1 MADESR
7 TAIVRPVFKVVV
19 AGVDVTQRLES
30 HLSSMTLVA
39 CREDHA
45 DQLDLEFEDTQGRIA
60 MPRKGVSIEV
70 ALGFDT
76 TGMCLQGS
84 YVVDEVEHRGAPD
97 TISVRA
103 RSARVSGPLAVRKE
117 RSWSDTTVGHIVSVI
132 AGEQGLTPR
141 VSGTLANQP
150 VSQLDQTESD
160 MALLRRL
167 GKHWDAVATV
177 KNGNL
182 IFAPIGHGKTTGGT
196 ELPTLTLYRSSG
208 DRHYFQEI
216 DRSAYTGVRARWYDM
231 NGARGRLAL
240 AGKNGHVKILRGD
253 FPTEADAK
261 RAAEA
266 ELARVKRGAATFTLD
281 LAIGRPHIFPETPV
295 TLVGWPDAITAY
307 EWIVSRVTH
316 KLDGN
321 GGYLTSL
328 ELENNAAA
336 SDHAAVDD
344 GDDDTDNTNLVKM
357 EDEQRQADI
366 ARAA

>member
-1 MADESR
+1 MASERS
-7 TAIVRPVFKVVV
+7 AIVRPVFKVVV
-19 AGVDVTQRLES
+19 GGMDVTRRLES
-30 HLSSMTLVA
+30 HLSNMTLIA

-45 DQLDLEFEDTQGRIA
+45 DQLELEFEDTAGRIS

-70 ALGFDT
+70 SLGFDT
-76 TGMCLQGS
+76 SGMCLQGS

-97 TISVRA
+97 TITVRA

-117 RSWSDTTVGHIVSVI
+117 RSWSGTTVGHIVSVI
-132 AGEQGLTPR
+132 AGEHGLKPR
-141 VSGTLANQP
+141 VSDKLASEP

-177 KNGNL
+177 KNGCL
-182 IFAPIGHGKTTGGT
+182 VFAPIGEAKTVSGT
-196 ELPTLTLYRSSG
+196 SLPAITLRRGNG
-208 DRHYFQEI
+208 DRHHFQEI

-231 NGARGRLAL
+231 HGARGHLTL

-281 LAIGRPHIFPETPV
+281 LAIGCPDIFPEMPV
-295 TLVGWPDAITAY
+295 KLAGWPEAITAY
-307 EWIVSRVTH
+307 EWIVAKVTH

-328 ELENNAAA
+328 ELENRAGA
-336 SDHAAVDD
+336 SGHIATNE
-344 GDDDTDNTNLVKM
+344 DDDTNGYNAADNS
-357 EDEQRQADI
+357 DI
-366 ARAA
+366 SFKQS

>member
-1 MADESR
+1 MVSEPR

-19 AGVDVTQRLES
+19 GGTDITRRLES

-45 DQLDLEFEDTQGRIA
+45 DQLELEFEDTAGRIA
-60 MPRKGVSIEV
+60 MPRKGVNIEV
-70 ALGFDT
+70 SLGFDT
-76 TGMCLQGS
+76 EGMCLQGS

-97 TISVRA
+97 TIAVRA
-103 RSARVSGPLAVRKE
+103 RSARMAGPLATRKE

-132 AGEQGLTPR
+132 AGEHGLTPR
-141 VSGTLANQP
+141 VSDTLASAP

-167 GKHWDAVATV
+167 GKHWDAATTV
-177 KNGNL
+177 KKGYL
-182 IFAPIGHGKTTGGT
+182 VFAPIGEAKTTSGAA
-196 ELPTLTLYRSSG
+196 LPTVTLRRSNG
-208 DRHYFQEI
+208 DRHHFQEI
-216 DRSAYTGVRARWYDM
+216 DRSAYTGVQARWYDIH
-231 NGARGRLAL
+231 GARGHLAL

-281 LAIGRPHIFPETPV
+281 LAIGQPDIFPEMPV
-295 TLVGWPDAITAY
+295 KLVGWPDTITSHD
-307 EWIVSRVTH
+307 WIVSKATH

-328 ELENNAAA
+328 ELENRTAA
-336 SDHAAVDD
+336 SDHSAEAE
-344 GDDDTDNTNLVKM
+344 GDN
-357 EDEQRQADI
+357 
-366 ARAA
+366 

>member
-1 MADESR
+1 M
-7 TAIVRPVFKVVV
+7 VRPVFKVVV
-19 AGVDVTQRLES
+19 GGTDVTRRLES
-30 HLSSMTLVA
+30 HLTSMTLVA

-45 DQLDLEFEDTQGRIA
+45 DQLELEFEDTAGRIA

-76 TGMCLQGS
+76 ADMCLQGS

-97 TISVRA
+97 TITVRA
-103 RSARVSGPLAVRKE
+103 RSARVSGPLAERRE

-132 AGEQGLTPR
+132 AGEHGLTPR
-141 VSGTLANQP
+141 VSDALASQP

-160 MALLRRL
+160 MALLKRL

-177 KNGNL
+177 KHGCL
-182 IFAPIGHGKTTGGT
+182 LFAPIGEAKTASGT
-196 ELPTLTLYRSSG
+196 ALARVTLQRASG
-208 DRHYFQEI
+208 DRHHFQEI
-216 DRSAYTGVRARWYDM
+216 DRGAYTGVRARWYDM
-231 NGARGRLAL
+231 NGARGHLAL
-240 AGKNGHVKILRGD
+240 AGKNGHIKILRGD

-281 LAIGRPHIFPETPV
+281 LAIGRPDIFPEMPV
-295 TLVGWPDAITAY
+295 KLVGWPDAITAY
-307 EWIVSRVTH
+307 DWIVSKATH

-328 ELENNAAA
+328 ELENKAAA
-336 SDHAAVDD
+336 GDHAAMND
-344 GDDDTDNTNLVKM
+344 GDDSDEESNAQASTDEHQPSVM
-357 EDEQRQADI
+357 AQA
-366 ARAA
+366 A

>member
-1 MADESR
+1 MVNDNR

-19 AGVDVTQRLES
+19 GGVDVTRRLES
-30 HLSSMTLVA
+30 HLSNMTLVA

-45 DQLDLEFEDTQGRIA
+45 DQLDLEFEDTEGRIA
-60 MPRKGVSIEV
+60 MPRKSVSIEV
-70 ALGFDT
+70 SLGFDT

-103 RSARVSGPLAVRKE
+103 RSARVSGPLATRKE

-132 AGEQGLTPR
+132 AGEHGLKPR
-141 VSGTLANQP
+141 VAGTLASQP

-177 KNGNL
+177 KNGTL
-182 IFAPIGHGKTTGGT
+182 VFAPIGHGKTVGGA
-196 ELPTLTLYRSSG
+196 ELPTLTLQRHSG
-208 DRHYFQEI
+208 DRHHFQEI

-231 NGARGRLAL
+231 NGARGHLTL

-253 FPTEADAK
+253 YPTEADAK

-281 LAIGRPHIFPETPV
+281 LAIGRPDVSPEMPV
-295 TLVGWPDAITAY
+295 KLVGWPDAITAY
-307 EWIVSRVTH
+307 EWVLSKATH

-328 ELENNAAA
+328 ELENKAAA
-336 SDHAAVDD
+336 SDHVAVDD
-344 GDDDTDNTNLVKM
+344 GDTDSFSIAETT
-357 EDEQRQADI
+357 DAQRQA
-366 ARAA
+366 AFPQAA

>member
-1 MADESR
+1 MANDARSGM
-7 TAIVRPVFKVVV
+7 VRPVFKVVV
-19 AGVDVTQRLES
+19 GGTDVTRRLES
-30 HLSSMTLVA
+30 HLTSMTLVA

-45 DQLDLEFEDTQGRIA
+45 DQLELEFEDTAGRIA
-60 MPRKGVSIEV
+60 MPRKGVSIDV
-70 ALGFDT
+70 ALGFDDA
-76 TGMCLQGS
+76 GMCLQGS

-97 TISVRA
+97 TITVRA
-103 RSARVSGPLAVRKE
+103 RSARVAGPLAVRKE

-132 AGEQGLTPR
+132 AGEHGLTPR
-141 VSGTLANQP
+141 VSDALASQP

-160 MALLRRL
+160 MALLKRL

-177 KNGNL
+177 KNGYL
-182 IFAPIGHGKTTGGT
+182 LFAPIGHGKTASGTGLGT
-196 ELPTLTLYRSSG
+196 VTLQRGSG
-208 DRHYFQEI
+208 DRHHFQEV

-281 LAIGRPHIFPETPV
+281 LAIGRPDVFPEMPV
-295 TLVGWPDAITAY
+295 ELVGWPDDITAY
-307 EWIVSRVTH
+307 EWIVSKATH

-328 ELENNAAA
+328 ELENKSVAA
-336 SDHAAVDD
+336 DHAAVDD
-344 GDDDTDNTNLVKM
+344 GDDINTQETTDDQ
-357 EDEQRQADI
+357 EHAIIAQAT
-366 ARAA
+366 

>member
-1 MADESR
+1 MSNDAH

-19 AGVDVTQRLES
+19 GGTDVTRRLES
-30 HLSSMTLVA
+30 HLSSMTLIA

-45 DQLDLEFEDTQGRIA
+45 DQLELEFEDTEGRIA

-70 ALGFDT
+70 SLGFDAS
-76 TGMCLQGS
+76 GMCLQGS

-97 TISVRA
+97 TITVRA

-117 RSWSDTTVGHIVSVI
+117 RSWSETTVGHIVSVI
-132 AGEQGLTPR
+132 AGEHGLLPR
-141 VSGTLANQP
+141 VSATLASQP

-167 GKHWDAVATV
+167 GKHFDAVATV
-177 KNGNL
+177 KNGCL
-182 IFAPIGHGKTTGGT
+182 LFAPIGHGKAAGGI
-196 ELPTLTLYRSSG
+196 ELPTLTLQRRSG
-208 DRHYFQEI
+208 DRHHFQEV
-216 DRSAYTGVRARWYDM
+216 DRSAYTGVRARWYDI
-231 NGARGRLAL
+231 NTARGHLAL

-281 LAIGRPHIFPETPV
+281 LAMGRPDVFPETPV
-295 TLVGWPDAITAY
+295 KLVGWPQAITTY
-307 EWIVSRVTH
+307 EWIVTKATH
-316 KLDGN
+316 KLDGQ

-328 ELENNAAA
+328 ELENKATTN
-336 SDHAAVDD
+336 DHAAVDD
-344 GDDDTDNTNLVKM
+344 ESSDMALID
-357 EDEQRQADI
+357 
-366 ARAA
+366 

>member
-1 MADESR
+1 MASERS
-7 TAIVRPVFKVVV
+7 AIVRPVFKVVV
-19 AGVDVTQRLES
+19 GGTDVTRRLQS
-30 HLSSMTLVA
+30 HLSSMTLIA

-45 DQLDLEFEDTQGRIA
+45 DQLELEFEDTEGRIA

-70 ALGFDT
+70 SLGFDT
-76 TGMCLQGS
+76 AGMCLQGS

-97 TISVRA
+97 TITVRA

-132 AGEQGLTPR
+132 AGEHGLKPR
-141 VSGTLANQP
+141 VSNALTSQS

-177 KNGNL
+177 KNGYL
-182 IFAPIGHGKTTGGT
+182 LFAPIGEAKTAGGT
-196 ELPTLTLYRSSG
+196 ALSTLTLQRRSG
-208 DRHYFQEI
+208 DRHHFQEI

-231 NGARGRLAL
+231 NSARGHLAL

-253 FPTEADAK
+253 FPIEADAK

-281 LAIGRPHIFPETPV
+281 LAIGRPDIFPEL
-295 TLVGWPDAITAY
+295 LVKLTGWPDAITAY
-307 EWIVSRVTH
+307 EWIVAKATH
-316 KLDGN
+316 KLDGS

-328 ELENNAAA
+328 ELENKVAVVAQ
-336 SDHAAVDD
+336 AAVDH
-344 GDDDTDNTNLVKM
+344 DNSEAQEATGVH
-357 EDEQRQADI
+357 QSADVT
-366 ARAA
+366 